1 MQHTL
6 LAATAAPQMDAT
18 GCNCCTA
25 QQLLQR
31 SRFVGPSP
39 DQQLQHAAGSSCRSN
54 QRTRQLPPIRV
65 HRAHGGVRLRPGE
78 GSPASGVLR
87 ARARCGATWLL
98 ARAVPSCIIDARF
111 VACIF
116 ASLVACLVARMHAL
130 LHALLHVLLHTHC
143 CAPCCTPRC
152 TPCCTNAWLHALPS
166 RGTGSTHPCESPHRE
181 QGPGRRRRRGRPP
194 RAAQAPPRLRLHQR
208 GRGPLDGCAAAAAAA
223 EGGAAAPRPAG
234 AGGGEPSLR
243 LSLHRTVSPP
253 YGAERKYSVAMWR
266 A

>member
-166 RGTGSTHPCESPHRE
+166 RGTLY
-181 QGPGRRRRRGRPP
+181 RRVA
-194 RAAQAPPRLRLHQR
+194 RAARILASP
-208 GRGPLDGCAAAAAAA
+208 
-223 EGGAAAPRPAG
+223 
-234 AGGGEPSLR
+234 
-243 LSLHRTVSPP
+243 RTVSRDQ
-253 YGAERKYSVAMWR
+253 GVVVDEVVHHELLRHRHGSVCTSAEEAPWMGVQQQQQQQRGGRQRQGRQGQAGR
-266 A
+266 T